1 MKPKPDGTDCPPDAA
16 KRGDGQ
22 LKAGVYGVSPKLAA
36 LRNALAARHAAEI
49 PKEQRKPAP
58 RIYIP
63 EWAKQHVAKIPKG
76 PRTPAPLVGPKPK
89 PMTQCGLDV
98 MLWPTVRGW
107 LKKAG
112 NARAKT
118 EWDAHRDR
126 RRLLV
131 SLALVAIWRPQRNDA
146 KCFRGYIETTAPA
159 MTDLIPTLRR
169 RLEKITKSEFQDA
182 TQNHTESRSTAAATK
197 TRAANRAACRDLP
210 PFLRESQKKTI
221 PHR

>member
-1 MKPKPDGTDCPPDAA
+1 MKPKPNGADCPPEPAR
-16 KRGDGQ
+16 RGDGQ
-22 LKAGVYGVSPKLAA
+22 LKPSVYGVGRRLAA
-36 LRNALAARHAAEI
+36 LRAAAAAEI
-49 PKEQRKPAP
+49 AKEQRKPAP

-89 PMTQCGLDV
+89 PMTQSGLDV

-118 EWDAHRDR
+118 EWDAHRDP

-131 SLALVAIWRPQRNDA
+131 SLAIVAIWRSHHNDA
-146 KCFRGYIETTAPA
+146 KHFRGYIEETAPA

-169 RLEKITKSEFQDA
+169 RLKPITKSEFQDA
-182 TQNHTESRSTAAATK
+182 TRNYTEDRSTAAATK
-197 TRAANRAACRDLP
+197 TRAAIRAACRDLP
-210 PFLRESQKKTI
+210 PFLPETQKETI

>member
-1 MKPKPDGTDCPPDAA
+1 MKPKPNGADCPPEPA

-22 LKAGVYGVSPKLAA
+22 LKPGVYGVGRKLAA
-36 LRNALAARHAAEI
+36 LRAAAEI

-76 PRTPAPLVGPKPK
+76 PRTPAPLVGPEPK
-89 PMTQCGLDV
+89 PMTQGGLDV

-118 EWDAHRDR
+118 EWEAHRDP

-131 SLALVAIWRPQRNDA
+131 SLALVAKWRSHHNEA
-146 KCFRGYIETTAPA
+146 KHFRGYIETTAPA

-169 RLEKITKSEFQDA
+169 RLKRITGSEYHDA
-182 TQNHTESRSTAAATK
+182 TRNYTEERSTAAATK

-210 PFLRESQKKTI
+210 PFLAEKPKKDDC
-221 PHR
+221 P